1 MDEEVESWKLVAVA
15 SVEVDDSDE
24 LSLHSSVLAYCQHD
38 FMVWWQ
44 PTM

>member
-24 LSLHSSVLAYCQHD
+24 LSLHRSVLAYCKQD
-38 FMVWWQ
+38 FMAWWQ
-44 PTM
+44 LTM